1 VTRQDEA
8 PVPLL
13 FLIGDTGGGHRSAAA
28 AVAQAL
34 DRAWPGRFAP
44 FICDPL
50 QGPNAPR
57 RLRWLV
63 ALYGPAIRLT
73 PWLWGVLWRA
83 WGSPRSLRWLRRTFM
98 APAYGSV
105 AKVIATYRPAMIVS
119 FHPMT
124 SEPAVRARERTAQLL
139 PIVTVITDLITT
151 HLSWRDAAVDRVI
164 VPSAAIAS
172 RCSQDGMPEGHYV
185 EIGLPV
191 SAEFCR
197 PPATPAERAAL
208 RRSLGLREQFLVV
221 VTGGAEGSGGIDRH
235 TEAIL
240 RHLDDVSVA
249 VICGRNEVLRR
260 RLARLA
266 DQADG
271 RLTVH
276 GFVDNMADWF
286 RCADV
291 VVGKAGP
298 GTIAEATCCGAPLLL
313 TSYVPGQ
320 EEGNAE
326 YVVQAGAGRYA
337 PRPAD
342 LVSAIRTLRDDP
354 QALAAMRAAS
364 AGIARPTAAA
374 DIADLLTNMASDAS
388 YGESATLSGR
398 PHRRSNARSAKRRN
412 RHRRH
417 RQLVSR
423 RLRRGR
429 YRSSGTERAPGGD
442 RTPV

>member
-1 VTRQDEA
+1 VSSQDEA

-34 DRAWPGRFAP
+34 ERAWPGRFAP

-50 QGPNAPR
+50 QGPLAPR

-83 WGSPRSLRWLRRTFM
+83 WGSPRALRWLRRTFM

-105 AKVIATYRPAMIVS
+105 ARVVAAYRPAMIVS

-124 SEPAVRARERTAQLL
+124 SEPAVRVRERTAQLL
-139 PIVTVITDLITT
+139 PVVTVITDLITT

-172 RCSQDGMPEGHYV
+172 RCHQDGMREGHFV

-197 PPATPAERAAL
+197 PPATLAERSAL
-208 RRSLGLREQFLVV
+208 RRSLGLPEQFLVV
-221 VTGGAEGSGGIDRH
+221 ITGGAEGSGGIYRR
-235 TEAIL
+235 TAAIL
-240 RHLDDVSVA
+240 RQVQDVNVA
-249 VICGRNEVLRR
+249 VICGRNEALRR
-260 RLARLA
+260 RLTALADRAGGRLA
-266 DQADG
+266 
-271 RLTVH
+271 VH
-276 GFVDNMADWF
+276 GFVDNMAEWL

-337 PRPAD
+337 PRAAD
-342 LVSAIRTLRDDP
+342 LVSAIGSLRDDP
-354 QALAAMRAAS
+354 QALAAMRTAS
-364 AGIARPTAAA
+364 ADLARPSAAA
-374 DIADLLTNMASDAS
+374 DIADLLTSLASDS
-388 YGESATLSGR
+388 SCGEPTAPAGR
-398 PHRRSNARSAKRRN
+398 PRHRTRSTRSAQRRN

-423 RLRRGR
+423 RLRR
-429 YRSSGTERAPGGD
+429 ERHHAE

>member
-1 VTRQDEA
+1 MSGQDET

-13 FLIGDTGGGHRSAAA
+13 FLIGETGGGHRSAAA

-50 QGPNAPR
+50 QGPLAPR

-83 WGSPRSLRWLRRTFM
+83 WGSPRALRWLRRTFM
-98 APAYGSV
+98 APAYSSV
-105 AKVIATYRPAMIVS
+105 ARVVAAYRPAMIVS

-124 SEPAVRARERTAQLL
+124 SEPAVRVRERTAHLL
-139 PIVTVITDLITT
+139 PVVTVITDLITT

-172 RCSQDGMPEGHYV
+172 RCHQDGMRDGHYV

-197 PPATPAERAAL
+197 PPATLTERSAL
-208 RRSLGLREQFLVV
+208 RRSLGLAEQFLVV
-221 VTGGAEGSGGIDRH
+221 VTGGAEGSGGIHRR
-235 TEAIL
+235 TAAIL
-240 RHLDDVSVA
+240 RQLHDVNVA
-249 VICGRNEVLRR
+249 VICGRNQALRR
-260 RLARLA
+260 RLTRLA
-266 DQADG
+266 DRAGG
-271 RLTVH
+271 RLAVH
-276 GFVDNMADWF
+276 GFVDNMAEWF
-286 RCADV
+286 RCADI

-298 GTIAEATCCGAPLLL
+298 GTIAEATCCGAPLVL

-337 PRPAD
+337 PRAPD
-342 LVSAIRTLRDDP
+342 LVSAIRSLRDDP
-354 QALAAMRAAS
+354 QALAAMRGAS
-364 AGIARPTAAA
+364 AGLARPSAAA
-374 DIADLLTNMASDAS
+374 DIAALLTSLASDS
-388 YGESATLSGR
+388 QCGEPAAPSGR
-398 PHRRSNARSAKRRN
+398 QRHRPRASRPAQRRR

-423 RLRRGR
+423 RLRR
-429 YRSSGTERAPGGD
+429 ERHHAD
-442 RTPV
+442 RTPA